1 MADALS
7 KEAIE
12 RLRVWLVRHGFDE
25 ISETIL
31 ALLDERDRRS
41 EESDAAFVAA
51 RRGFDAASAALT
63 DLRAEIDRL
72 TRENAALRDVA
83 EKFRAWT
90 EEKPHTVE
98 ESDALHEACE
108 SLGSYDAWKAV
119 TRE

>member
-12 RLRVWLVRHGFDE
+12 RLLTYAANVAVSPTTRLGYQPQEMARAQTVV
-25 ISETIL
+25 
-31 ALLDERDRRS
+31 ALLAER
-41 EESDAAFVAA
+41 
-51 RRGFDAASAALT
+51 
-63 DLRAEIDRL
+63 DRL

-90 EEKPHTVE
+90 DAKPHTVE

-108 SLGSYDAWKAV
+108 SLGGYDAWKASA
-119 TRE
+119 T